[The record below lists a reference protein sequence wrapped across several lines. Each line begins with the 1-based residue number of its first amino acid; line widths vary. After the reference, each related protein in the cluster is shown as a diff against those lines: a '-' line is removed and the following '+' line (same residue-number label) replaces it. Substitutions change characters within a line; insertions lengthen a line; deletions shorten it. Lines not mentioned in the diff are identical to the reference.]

1 MEIAFTPPTP
11 PFLGATALDAPPAAG
26 FDAVLFG
33 APHGTPYA
41 GIDNTVFEG
50 TAPAIRG
57 AHGDEMDWTTHWNYD
72 FDGLPLGPDG
82 SFRVGDLGDLPTVW
96 WDGPRNRTLIE
107 QTTRGLLAG
116 GAIPLMLG
124 GDDSTPI
131 PFIAGFEGRGP
142 LTILQIDAHID
153 WRDARRGEPLGYSST
168 MRRASEMPHV
178 ERIVQ
183 VGQRGFGSA
192 RREEIEIARAWG
204 AENVRAAVVHEQGI
218 EAALRPIPEGSDI
231 LVTFDCDAL
240 DNGAMP
246 AVVIASPGGLTYAQ
260 VAGLVTGAAAKGRIV
275 GFDMMEFVPGKDR
288 DGTATFTAAS
298 LLAHVVGTLANAAG

>member
-1 MEIAFTPPTP
+1 MF
-11 PFLGATALDAPPAAG
+11 GAGHVATFMGLPACDDLDDPAHRVVLIGAGACTSYANVGAYCAGGPAAIRQG
-26 FDAVLFG
+26 GAQYAASLGNMNFDLGLTV
-33 APHGTPYA
+33 TPA
-41 GIDNTVFEG
+41 EGGIAD
-50 TAPAIRG
+50 A
-57 AHGDEMDWTTHWNYD
+57 
-72 FDGLPLGPDG
+72 
-82 SFRVGDLGDLPTVW
+82 GDLPQV
-96 WDGPRNRTLIE
+96 DGEGAANRARIAGAVG
-107 QTTRGLLAG
+107 QLLAR
-116 GAIPLMLG
+116 GAVPVLIG
-124 GDDSTPI
+124 GDDSIPI
-131 PFIAGFEGRGP
+131 PMIEAFGARPGGRKV
-142 LTILQIDAHID
+142 TILQIDAHID
-153 WRDARRGEPLGYSST
+153 WRDVVQGERLGLSST
-168 MRRASEMPHV
+168 MRRSSEMAHV

-204 AENVRAAVVHEQGI
+204 AEIVRAAVVHEQGI
-218 EAALRPIPEGSDI
+218 EAALRHIPEGSDI